1 MREGVEGQLE
11 LSPSLLTV
19 CGGWHG
25 GTAWALGAG
34 LLMPMTVSFTAGLWA
49 ASTLSGGAVPAA
61 QVALCRLP
69 LLPEISR
76 SLGRAEHWL
85 PRRPSVGMTGKGSC
99 HLPIFKVLFLLW

>member
-1 MREGVEGQLE
+1 MG
-11 LSPSLLTV
+11 T
-19 CGGWHG
+19 GGG
-25 GTAWALGAG
+25 SAYA
-34 LLMPMTVSFTAGLWA
+34 MTVSFTAGLWA

-85 PRRPSVGMTGKGSC
+85 PRRSLSWDDRKRQ
-99 HLPIFKVLFLLW
+99 LPPADF

>member
-34 LLMPMTVSFTAGLWA
+34 LLMPMTVFFTAGPWA

-69 LLPEISR
+69 LPPEISL
-76 SLGRAEHWL
+76 SLGWRAEPWL
-85 PRRPSVGMTGKGSC
+85 PRRSLSWDDRKRQ
-99 HLPIFKVLFLLW
+99 LPPADF